1 MQDNEDAVVEDES
14 PIPLPQG
21 GPCSRWPGCREAS
34 SCNRSGDCAPCWCS
48 SCGNVT
54 NATLSNLVLPEE
66 RRCSARSASPQ
77 FAQHAPVRFPPA
89 DAESSSAGESVLGQ
103 AQGVADSP
111 SCPHRSV
118 VLRADDTVV
127 QRTVD
132 WASVVLPCRY
142 EYSLIGHYIRGE
154 WYKEKSGRVREHSDS
169 NYPHCSL
176 QIDKLSDEHA
186 GVYHFQFYTA
196 FHQRWIRGG
205 SGIRV
210 SVTALQVLM
219 NPETVTE
226 GERLTLTCNTT
237 CSLSDNSTFTWYKNG
252 QPLTSKHT
260 TRDNKLQLNPVSS
273 EDSGNYSCAVRGHE
287 SLSSTAVFLHV
298 RYLQVKEDVVEGNQ
312 NQTKVTC
319 SSSCSLGSHRGYVW
333 YKNGQKLPDKTT
345 ASTLLGPASLSEV
358 ASYSC
363 AVRGNEANRAPAV
376 YKPKNVSV
384 SISASGDM
392 GEGDTV
398 TLTCS
403 SDANPPV
410 HNYTWYMKT
419 GAESLV
425 RGTGESISFN
435 VTSDTSGLYYC
446 QAQNEVGSQTST
458 EVVVQGVKRG
468 SVGDTVILP
477 VIITAFLILA
487 VLLILGF
494 VYFRTSDST
503 QRVATLDQDDV
514 QYASVQIKRPKTQTT
529 LQKDSITY
537 ASVQFHRGSA
547 TTKAENDDVI
557 YSGVNQL

>member
-1 MQDNEDAVVEDES
+1 MCCEGVYVVVTFVLLS
-14 PIPLPQG
+14 LPG
-21 GPCSRWPGCREAS
+21 
-34 SCNRSGDCAPCWCS
+34 
-48 SCGNVT
+48 
-54 NATLSNLVLPEE
+54 
-66 RRCSARSASPQ
+66 
-77 FAQHAPVRFPPA
+77 
-89 DAESSSAGESVLGQ
+89 
-103 AQGVADSP
+103 
-111 SCPHRSV
+111 
-118 VLRADDTVV
+118 
-127 QRTVD
+127 
-132 WASVVLPCRY
+132 ASVVLPCRY
-142 EYSLIGHYIRGE
+142 KYWGIGHYIGGE

-237 CSLSDNSTFTWYKNG
+237 CSLSDNSTFIWYKNG
-252 QPLTSKHT
+252 QLLTSKHT

-273 EDSGNYSCAVRGHE
+273 EDSGNYSCAFRGHE

-298 RYLQVKEDVVEGNQ
+298 RY
-312 NQTKVTC
+312 
-319 SSSCSLGSHRGYVW
+319 
-333 YKNGQKLPDKTT
+333 
-345 ASTLLGPASLSEV
+345 
-358 ASYSC
+358 
-363 AVRGNEANRAPAV
+363 
-376 YKPKNVSV
+376 KPKNVSV

-392 GEGDTV
+392 NEGDTV

-403 SDANPPV
+403 NDANPPV
-410 HNYTWYMKT
+410 HNYTWYVKT

-425 RGTGESISFN
+425 RGTGENISFN
-435 VTSDTSGLYYC
+435 VISDTSGLYYC

-458 EVVVQGVKRG
+458 EVAVQGVKRG

-494 VYFRTSDST
+494 VYFSDSELLYATMATRPMTSDPT
-503 QRVATLDQDDV
+503 QRAATRDQDDV

-529 LQKDSITY
+529 VQEDSVTY

-547 TTKAENDDVI
+547 ATRAENDNVI